1 MVGVM
6 ATGQTIDD
14 GLLDGVI
21 ELATRREQ
29 AVAALPVDAIA
40 VGLGMSRMTL
50 YRRIG
55 SRKALH
61 DALRA
66 RGVDPGEAPGA
77 AERALSAAA
86 DLIRKDGVASLTL
99 EAVAARAGC
108 ALPTIYAQFGGRS
121 GLLMAVFERH
131 SPVLAVR
138 QALVD
143 IAPGDAAGF
152 RHCVSDI
159 YAVIVATIE
168 REQGLLRAM
177 LAETLRDPS
186 SEVGQFITTRYL
198 PSIMTHIMPWVAD
211 HMRRGVIRPLPLI
224 LIGQQLVAPIA
235 MHVATRPLA
244 EEAGVFEV
252 PPLSET
258 CDLMADLFCRAVE
271 VTAPEERP

>member
-1 MVGVM
+1 M
-6 ATGQTIDD
+6 ATRQAIDE
-14 GLLDGVI
+14 GTLDGVI
-21 ELATRREQ
+21 ALATRRER
-29 AVAALPVDAIA
+29 AVAALPVDEIA
-40 VGLGMSRMTL
+40 AGLGISRMTL

-66 RGVDPGEAPGA
+66 RGVDPGEEPGA
-77 AERALSAAA
+77 GERALAAAA
-86 DLIRKDGVASLTL
+86 DLIRENGVASLTL
-99 EAVAARAGC
+99 EAVAARARC

-131 SPVLAVR
+131 SPVLAVK

-143 IAPGDAAGF
+143 VAPGDAVAF
-152 RHCVSDI
+152 RRCVSDI

-177 LAETLRDPS
+177 LAEALRDPAS
-186 SEVGQFITTRYL
+186 DVGQFITTRYL
-198 PSIMTHIMPWVAD
+198 PSITTHVMPWVAD
-211 HMRRGVIRPLPLI
+211 HIRRGAIRPLPLM

-235 MHVATRPLA
+235 MHVATRSLA
-244 EEAGVFEV
+244 ENAGVFEI
-252 PPLSET
+252 PSIAET

-271 VTAPEERP
+271 MTTPEARP